1 MLMISIERQNGALAR
16 AVELDRRAVRASV
29 ELVSGIGR
37 SDLGRATP
45 CAGWSLADLLAH
57 LTAQHRG
64 FAAAA
69 TGHGEDPAG
78 WALPA
83 ATEEPV
89 TAYRTAAAALLD
101 AFAGLRDG
109 DSLVLPELT
118 AEGPFAALTVVRFHL
133 VDYAVHG
140 WDLAR
145 SLGTTPRLDG
155 EVLDAALSIALAV
168 PDDPARRGP
177 GGPFRPAVPLPD
189 GTPTLDRM
197 VAALGRS
204 PRWEP
209 PSGQADSPAS

>member
-1 MLMISIERQNGALAR
+1 MISIKQRQDGALST

-29 ELVSGIGR
+29 DLVSGIQR

-69 TGHGEDPAG
+69 TGHGEDPAA

-89 TAYRTAAAALLD
+89 AAYRAAAATLLE
-101 AFAGLRDG
+101 AFDGLRDG
-109 DSLVLPELT
+109 DSLALPELT
-118 AEGPFAALTVVRFHL
+118 ADGPFDALTAVRFHL

-145 SLGTTPRLDG
+145 SLDTTPRLD
-155 EVLDAALSIALAV
+155 EDVLDAALAIALAV

-189 GTPTLDRM
+189 GTSTLDRM

-209 PSGQADSPAS
+209 PSGQADSPVS